1 MSGGPTGPILLPRGI
16 REVSLPPTTLMPPGR
31 IASDLIGRSRE
42 LENLDVLVKRLHSG
56 QSGVLV
62 LRGPAGAGKTALLD
76 ALAVSAGDCRLE
88 RVAGVEAERELP
100 FAGLHLLLSP
110 FLSQLKRLPR
120 PQRSALAAAFGQVDG
135 FAPKP
140 FMIGL
145 ATLTLL
151 SEQATRQRPVVCL
164 IDDAH
169 WLDPATTQTLSFVA
183 RRIHAE
189 PVALIFAVR
198 GVNERDNFAG
208 LPDLAVN
215 GLSDED
221 AHALLASVLHYPLD
235 LAVQDRIVAEADG
248 NPRALVELP
257 DVCSPTELAY
267 GFGRDGPAQIDNR
280 TEAAFIKRVRRLPA
294 ETRRLMLVAAAEP
307 TGDVALLWR
316 AASRLGLT
324 PISAAPAESAGLLT
338 LGSRAQFRHPL
349 ARSAVY
355 RAATPQQRRAVHRAL
370 ADSTEEGRDK
380 DRRAWHRAQAT
391 VGVDDR
397 VADQLESTASR
408 ARTRGG
414 SAAAAEF
421 LLDSTRL
428 TAEPARRAHRALD
441 AAVAKQEAGQF
452 EDATNLLGVARSGPL
467 SALDRS
473 RALLL
478 DAELNSATE
487 PSREATALLLEAAKR
502 LERLDPDRARDTYLE
517 AFSASLFEGPPGDSG
532 AVRKIASA
540 LLRTGSSDQSDRT
553 ETGRDLLLYGMAM
566 LVDRGYEAA
575 VPILR
580 SALNAF
586 IREPINDPS
595 SLRWLWLAS
604 RIARG
609 LCDERSWG
617 HLTQRH
623 LALARELGAVSALP
637 LALTER
643 FGFELMT
650 GNPSK
655 ARALAMESDAVLHA
669 MDCPVTSPSQLWL
682 EIWHGRAESV
692 DDLIAAHDVELK
704 SNRHRLWH
712 VSMEWGIANMLN
724 GLGRYAE
731 ALAAAERAS
740 ADVDDFG
747 LSTVWVSHELI
758 EAAVRSGNVER
769 ARAPLDRLALF
780 ARSSGTDWA
789 IGVELRCRALVSD
802 PSSAEPHY
810 RAAIDCLDRSNVRV
824 AAARSHL
831 LFGEWLR
838 RESRVTEARKHLRI
852 AEEWLTAI
860 GMDGFARRARRELS
874 ASGERPHKRSEPMP
888 GELTPQEEQI
898 ARLAIE
904 GHTNTEIGALLFLS
918 ARTVEWHMRKVFM
931 KLDVTS
937 RRQLREKQIDR
948 AD

>member
-1 MSGGPTGPILLPRGI
+1 
-16 REVSLPPTTLMPPGR
+16 MPPAL
-31 IASDLIGRSRE
+31 IASDLVGRSRE
-42 LENLDVLVKRLHSG
+42 LEALNVLVKRVHSG
-56 QSGVLV
+56 HSGVLV
-62 LRGPAGAGKTALLD
+62 LRGHAGAGKTALLD
-76 ALAVSAGDCRLE
+76 ALAALAGDCRLE

-100 FAGLHLLLSP
+100 LAGLHLLLSP
-110 FLSQLKRLPR
+110 FLSQMKKLPR
-120 PQRSALAAAFGQVDG
+120 PQRNALAAAFGQADG
-135 FAPKP
+135 IAPKP

-151 SEQATRQRPVVCL
+151 SEQATRQRPVICL

-169 WLDPATTQTLSFVA
+169 WLDSATTQTLSFVA
-183 RRIHAE
+183 RRIYAE
-189 PVALIFAVR
+189 PVALVFAVR
-198 GVNERDNFAG
+198 GGSERDNLAG
-208 LPDLAVN
+208 LPELAVN

-221 AHALLASVLHYPLD
+221 AHALLASVLHSPLD
-235 LAVQDRIVAEADG
+235 LAVRDRIVAEADG

-257 DVCSPTELAY
+257 NACSPTELAY

-280 TEAAFIKRVRRLPA
+280 TEAAFIRRVRRLSS

-324 PISAAPAESAGLLT
+324 PMAAAPAESAGLLT

-349 ARSAVY
+349 LRSAVY

-370 ADSTEEGRDK
+370 ADSTEAGRDE

-397 VADQLESTASR
+397 VADQLESAALR
-408 ARTRGG
+408 ARIRGG
-414 SAAAAEF
+414 SSAEAEF

-428 TAEPARRAHRALD
+428 TAEPERRAHRALD

-452 EDATNLLGVARSGPL
+452 ADATNLLGVAKSGRLNP
-467 SALDRS
+467 LDRS

-478 DAELNSATE
+478 GAELDSATE
-487 PSREATALLLEAAKR
+487 CSREATAPLFQAAKS
-502 LERLDPDRARDTYLE
+502 LETLDPDRARDTYLE

-532 AVRKIASA
+532 AVHQIASA
-540 LLRTGSSDQSDRT
+540 LLHGRSPSPPDRAATGS
-553 ETGRDLLLYGMAM
+553 DLLLYGMAM

-575 VPILR
+575 VPILQG
-580 SALNAF
+580 ALNTF
-586 IREPINDPS
+586 IREPVSDPS

-609 LCDERSWG
+609 LCDERSWD

-623 LALARELGAVSALP
+623 LALARELGAVSSLP

-643 FGFELMT
+643 FGFELLT
-650 GNPSK
+650 GHPTK
-655 ARALAMESDAVLHA
+655 ARALAAESDAVLHA
-669 MDCPVTSPSQLWL
+669 MGAHVTSPSKVWL
-682 EIWHGRAESV
+682 EIWRGRADSV
-692 DDLIAAHDVELK
+692 EDLIAAQDIELVQK
-704 SNRHRLWH
+704 RHCLWH
-712 VSMEWGIANMLN
+712 VSMEWGIADILN
-724 GLGRYAE
+724 GLGRYVE

-758 EAAVRSGNVER
+758 EAAVRSGNAEQ
-769 ARAPLDRLALF
+769 AYAPLDRLALF
-780 ARSSGTDWA
+780 ARSSGTSWA
-789 IGVELRCRALVSD
+789 IGVELRCRALMSD
-802 PSSAEPHY
+802 RSSAEPYY
-810 RAAIDCLDRSNVRV
+810 REAIECLDRSSIRV

-838 RESRVTEARKHLRI
+838 RESRIAEAREHLHI
-852 AEEWLTAI
+852 AEECFTEI
-860 GMDGFARRARRELS
+860 GMEAFARRARLELS
-874 ASGERPHKRSEPMP
+874 ASGQRPHKRSEPTL

-904 GHTNTEIGALLFLS
+904 GHTNTEIGALLYLS

-931 KLDVTS
+931 KLGVSS
-937 RRQLREKQIDR
+937 RRQLREKQGLLHE
-948 AD
+948 